1 MIYKEYTEDQ
11 YVNFLSHKLDDDFG
25 LNESEFLDKFMQLHF
40 TPISPFTTY
49 GVTRKQLED
58 DYIPLLKSI
67 LGGYVFFLL
76 YSFHEGGGQGNWIN
90 HYSGDTNS
98 TPYGCMRT
106 DAKYLLNVS
115 HMHGSPT
122 MSAVEVMY
130 GAPYVEDSPGST
142 TKMLHSMANGTIGRA
157 YMQSTMAG
165 NAWVFGTAWCNAH
178 QGSAPPLVYFGN
190 PYDGIIDLIKQMGGD
205 PFGGNSSSGG
215 SSTNSPKGDHHPR
228 NPQSIKPKTIA
239 KHGVHKGYIY
249 PNGSRFAV
257 SNGDNISFTKYGNSL
272 FLLPG
277 TPKEAEPDSNNGG
290 DAKESGKE
298 ADKTPPDTKWE
309 KIKKEIDRVKNAHG
323 GEYTYA
329 NVRPQPSPIT
339 AGYADCSGMIGYVIR
354 NVYPQVWNNGYLHT
368 GTIYNAFKA
377 MDKVVWA
384 GPVSELP
391 NHYSQVKQGYIIE
404 MAQDM
409 TFGAGLFSHV
419 GIMMGDGPDAVF
431 FNQSG
436 GNPPTQWDTT
446 LRQEVANVGAEH
458 PFWAILRI

>member
-1 MIYKEYTEDQ
+1 MTYKEYTYDQ
-11 YVNFLSHKLDDDFG
+11 YSKFLSHKLNDDFG
-25 LNESEFLDKFMQLHF
+25 IKESDFLDKFMQLKF

-90 HYSGDTNS
+90 HYPGDTDS

-122 MSAVEVMY
+122 MSAVEVMG
-130 GAPYVEDSPGST
+130 GAPYVEDIPGST
-142 TKMLHSMANGTIGRA
+142 TKMLNSMANGTIGRA

-190 PYDGIIDLIKQMGGD
+190 PYDDIIDLIKQMGGD
-205 PFGGNSSSGG
+205 PFGNSSSGSR
-215 SSTNSPKGDHHPR
+215 SSSPHFRSDRQPR
-228 NPQSIKPKTIA
+228 NPQSTKPKVIA

-249 PNGSRFAV
+249 PIGSRFAV

-277 TPKEAEPDSNNGG
+277 APKEADPATSNGG

-298 ADKTPPDTKWE
+298 ADKTPPETKWQ
-309 KIKKEIDRVKNAHG
+309 KIKKEIDRIKNNNG
-323 GEYTYA
+323 GQYTYA
-329 NVRPQPSPIT
+329 GIRPQPNPIT
-339 AGYADCSGMIGYVIR
+339 SGYADCSGMIGYVIR
-354 NVYPQVWNNGYLHT
+354 NVYPQVWNNGYLNT
-368 GTIYNAFKA
+368 ATIYQDFNK
-377 MDKVVWA
+377 MGKVVWA
-384 GPVSELP
+384 GSVSELP
-391 NHYSQVKQGYIIE
+391 NHYNDIKQGYIIE
-404 MAQDM
+404 MSDTM
-409 TFGAGLFSHV
+409 SFGAGLYSHV
-419 GIMMGDGPDAVF
+419 GIMLDDGPDAVF

-436 GNPPTQWDTT
+436 REPPTQWNNT
-446 LRQEVANVGAEH
+446 LRKEVAEVSSEL
-458 PFWAILRI
+458 PYWAILRI